1 MERRSR
7 SPIVAD
13 GAVTS
18 ASMASGVRRSG
29 MTTLAASCLTRVSP
43 VRSEGNRAVMRSDG
57 AVRVPVT
64 TTLTC
69 PLPAIAA
76 GGALSSSL
84 RRRAT
89 AARSVASTTAWPRM
103 ASPSMPPSAVNRAPG
118 NRASTRTS
126 PRIAAVS
133 SRPVTSTWPPRAV
146 TDALAVMSL
155 PATVRAARTPMS
167 STRIW
172 RLSPG
177 CDERKSTTPPV
188 IDSAR
193 SEIATPRS
201 APRPDAPAAGA
212 GGRARRGASARARLR
227 PRASWTSVSSGRR
240 IASVRTSTCL
250 RTSCQS
256 ATVTSSCSTCATTFP
271 SGSRTTTSS
280 SVRRLPPKDSRSTP
294 TLPASMAFTRGSA
307 NRRSA
312 SLPRLVCS
320 SDQLAPTTSAT
331 IATVHSATRP
341 MMRSTRREVVGIR
354 TPHQSRCAA
363 RTGCPARA

>member
-18 ASMASGVRRSG
+18 ASIASGVRTSG
-29 MTTLAASCLTRVSP
+29 MTTLAASCRTRVSP
-43 VRSEGNRAVMRSDG
+43 ARSEGKRAVMRTAG

-76 GGALSSSL
+76 GGVLSSSL
-84 RRRAT
+84 KRRASV
-89 AARSVASTTAWPRM
+89 ARSVASTTAWPLM
-103 ASPSMPPSAVNRAPG
+103 ASPSMPPSAVSRAPG
-118 NRASTRTS
+118 NRASTRTC

-133 SRPVTSTWPPRAV
+133 SRPLTSTWPPRAV
-146 TDALAVMSL
+146 TDALAVTSS
-155 PATVRAARTPMS
+155 PATVMAARTPMS
-167 STRIW
+167 STRTW
-172 RLSPG
+172 RSAPG
-177 CDERKSTTPPV
+177 CDARKSTAPPV

-193 SEIATPRS
+193 TEIAMPRS
-201 APRPDAPAAGA
+201 PRPGGAAAGA
-212 GGRARRGASARARLR
+212 GGRARRGASARVRLR

-250 RTSCQS
+250 RTSCDS
-256 ATVTSSCSTCATTFP
+256 ATVTSICSTCATTCP
-271 SGSRTTTSS
+271 SGSRSTTSS

-294 TLPASMAFTRGSA
+294 TLPASVAFTRGSA
-307 NRRSA
+307 KRRSA

-320 SDQLAPTTSAT
+320 SDQLAPMTSAT

-341 MMRSTRREVVGIR
+341 MMRRTRREVVGIR
-354 TPHQSRCAA
+354 TPHRSRCAA